1 MSVPGDLAMCG
12 AAGRRRV
19 HCDPAGEEL
28 MRMAKMEGKTTFYR
42 MMGDLARWGYI
53 QYSPSRNK
61 GGKSR
66 VRVI

>member
-1 MSVPGDLAMCG
+1 
-12 AAGRRRV
+12 
-19 HCDPAGEEL
+19 
-28 MRMAKMEGKTTFYR
+28 MRMAKMEGQTTFYR